1 MNVYQKVLV
10 KLYEETGGRDSKT
23 VYLKDIVKDLG
34 FFPSY
39 ADIKSQ
45 MSHDGWLTDGV
56 RSGEVNI
63 THWGVREAKNLLKG
77 GTDNTRE
84 QTKAVNKEKSEVK
97 VLMVMA
103 EELVEDI
110 TPETFSA
117 VENKLKEVTKVIND
131 MKELI

>member
-45 MSHDGWLTDGV
+45 MSHDGWLTDGA

-77 GTDNTRE
+77 GSDGT
-84 QTKAVNKEKSEVK
+84 KEKSAALKKVKSEIK
-97 VLMVMA
+97 VLLLMA
-103 EELVEDI
+103 DELAESTTAESFKAIERKVEDV
-110 TPETFSA
+110 S
-117 VENKLKEVTKVIND
+117 KVID
-131 MKELI
+131 EAKELL